1 MLDMSFLQGFDRQK
15 VQSLKMIMQNGMRSR
30 IMTLVYIMV
39 LNQKPKPESDQLK
52 RAEDLRSSGGI
63 YCS

>member
-15 VQSLKMIMQNGMRSR
+15 VQSLKMMMQNDMRSR